1 MATYD
6 RIYCTYFSPQS
17 GCYEDFS
24 GVSMTVLR
32 DVKVPTNS
40 PDLPGYGPSQNIF
53 RTDEDLKLHVTT
65 SGLLLFSLQSGTNRD
80 VS

>member
-1 MATYD
+1 MAHFT
-6 RIYCTYFSPQS
+6 QS

-40 PDLPGYGPSQNIF
+40 LDLPGYGPSQNIF
-53 RTDEDLKLHVTT
+53 RVDEDLKLHVTMT
-65 SGLLLFSLQSGTNRD
+65 SGKWFSNLVHLLYVHNTRA
-80 VS
+80 